1 MVTCCDYIYILC
13 GDTYIMNVMERRFF
27 LRSPSTARTRTI
39 HEVFLF
45 LFFVFSFLFTVVMNK
60 D

>member
-1 MVTCCDYIYILC
+1 MVTWCDYIYILC

-27 LRSPSTARTRTI
+27 FAKPEHRKTI